1 MAKTVISAFEEFM
14 KDFVNLDPDIVSEAR
29 KSRDNLLDN
38 ISEFEGKEDFF
49 SLYSG
54 FNFHF
59 GSFARKTKCRELN
72 DIDLM
77 IGISADGATYNSHD
91 YWDDVRIYA
100 NPNIDIQKECMNDDG
115 TLNSTKVTNKFKKQL
130 ENVREYSRSEIKK
143 NGQAVVLNLISKEW
157 SFDIVPC
164 FHTVPEQDGRS
175 YWLIPNGEGNWTK
188 TDPQKDKDCITNANQ
203 NKDGRLLEL
212 IRLFKKW
219 NKVKNAKTIP
229 SYLLETL
236 IVNYANSKSQLDEYI
251 DWRFKD
257 ALKYISDNIMNEV
270 QDMKEIQG
278 NINNLSLENR
288 SDIREKAMNDYN
300 KACEAIEV
308 ESEGNQEKAI
318 KIWGEIFGKDF
329 PIYG

>member
-38 ISEFEGKEDFF
+38 IEEFKYKEDFF
-49 SLYSG
+49 NLCNE

-77 IGISADGATYNSHD
+77 IGISADGATYNPSD
-91 YWDDVRIYA
+91 FWNDMKIKASYYNNA
-100 NPNIDIQKECMNDDG
+100 QKECMNDDG

-164 FHTVPEQDGRS
+164 FHTVPEQNGRS
-175 YWLIPNGEGNWTK
+175 YWLIPNGEGNWIK
-188 TDPQKDKDCITNANQ
+188 TDPQKDKDCITNANK
-203 NKDGRLLEL
+203 NKNGLLLEL

-219 NKVKNAKTIP
+219 NKVKNAITIP
-229 SYLLETL
+229 SYLLETI
-236 IVNYANSKSQLDEYI
+236 IVNYANSKSELDRYI
-251 DWRFKD
+251 DYRFKD

-278 NINNLSLENR
+278 DINYLSLENR
-288 SDIREKAMNDYN
+288 IAIRDKAITDYN
-300 KACEAIEV
+300 KACEAIEA
-308 ESEGNQEKAI
+308 ENEGNQEKAI